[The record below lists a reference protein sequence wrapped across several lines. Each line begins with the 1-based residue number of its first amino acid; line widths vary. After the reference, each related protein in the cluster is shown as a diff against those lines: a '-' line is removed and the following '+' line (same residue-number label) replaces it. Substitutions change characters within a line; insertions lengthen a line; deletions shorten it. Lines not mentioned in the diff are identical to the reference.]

1 LTSDMDKS
9 RLEIKVGVFVLVSLL
24 LLAALLVS
32 FSKGVT
38 RFARTYDLNLRTT
51 DVGGIKRGASVL
63 MAGYPIGNVNRL
75 SLSPHGESVVLTLQI
90 KQEHRIRTNAIFVIE
105 QSGFLGDQFVAVYPD
120 TNITARFFDPG
131 EEASCPPPFNLQQTA
146 RDASG
151 FIRRI
156 DNTAKKLDAAIADI
170 RRLVLNEETLMQV
183 SNTLSNLRLASGRA
197 VSTVDNINALVNTN
211 APLISESVSN
221 VAYFSDQLS
230 QFSGSLNALL
240 ATNADEVTATLKS
253 IETSADLLKQLLADV
268 RAGKGPAG
276 RLLGDEQMAANLA
289 QITQNLT
296 VTTSNLNRFGLWRIL
311 WKPKVVD
318 TNRPPA
324 EGRTHAPN
332 DPFR

>member
-1 LTSDMDKS
+1 MDKA

-38 RFARTYDLNLRTT
+38 RFARTYDLKLRTT

-75 SLSPHGESVVLTLQI
+75 TLSSNGESVVLTLQI
-90 KQEHRIRTNAIFVIE
+90 KQEHSIRTNAVFVIE
-105 QSGFLGDQFVAVYPD
+105 QSGFLGDQFVAIYPD
-120 TNITARFFDPG
+120 TNHTARFFNPG
-131 EEASCPPPFNLQQTA
+131 EEATCPPPFNLQQTA

-156 DNTAKKLDAAIADI
+156 DETARKLDAAIADI
-170 RRLVLNEETLMQV
+170 RRLVLNEETLVQV
-183 SNTLSNLRLASGRA
+183 SNTLSNLRVASGRA
-197 VSTVDNINALVNTN
+197 VTVIDNINTLVDTN
-211 APLISESVSN
+211 APIISESVSN

-230 QFSGSLNALL
+230 QFSGSLNTLL
-240 ATNADEVTATLKS
+240 ATNADEISAALKS
-253 IETSADLLKQLLADV
+253 VETSAAVLRQLLEDV
-268 RAGKGPAG
+268 RAGKGTAG
-276 RLLGDEQMAANLA
+276 RLLGDEQMAANVA
-289 QITQNLT
+289 QIAQNLS
-296 VTTSNLNRFGLWRIL
+296 VTSSNLNRFGLWRIL
-311 WKPKVVD
+311 WKPKVAE

-324 EGRTHAPN
+324 EGRLQAPH